1 MEDLFYILLIIA
13 WVAYGIYSAA
23 KKNSAKNINPS
34 QTTSAT
40 PSAQAKDPVESIL
53 ESLFQG
59 TSPAPVPD
67 PIPYS
72 IENDYEEMEQIEE
85 EVYVEEEYLDVV
97 PEPEY
102 QSQIDIYSNADNVEP
117 AITLFSDDDDFIGR
131 SAISEKN
138 IDDDSRATSF
148 DLRAAVIAKAILD
161 RPYK

>member
-34 QTTSAT
+34 QTPSAT

-85 EVYVEEEYLDVV
+85 EAYVEEEYLDVV

-102 QSQIDIYSNADNVEP
+102 QSQVDTFSNTDNVEP
-117 AITLFSDDDDFIGR
+117 AIKLVSDDDDFIGR

-138 IDDDSRATSF
+138 IDDDSRAASF
-148 DLRAAVIAKAILD
+148 DLRSAVIAKAILD